1 MVERILVR
9 RSLFSQVVPGCLL
22 LAWFAGSGCSIHR
35 YALNKASDA
44 VAQSGATYASDD
56 DPELVKAAA
65 PFGLKLTESLLAKRS
80 EERRVG
86 KECIEPC
93 RSRWSPYH

>member
-1 MVERILVR
+1 
-9 RSLFSQVVPGCLL
+9 VVPWLPV

-56 DPELVKAAA
+56 DPELVR
-65 PFGLKLTESLLAKRS
+65 PRRRS
-80 EERRVG
+80 A
-86 KECIEPC
+86 
-93 RSRWSPYH
+93 